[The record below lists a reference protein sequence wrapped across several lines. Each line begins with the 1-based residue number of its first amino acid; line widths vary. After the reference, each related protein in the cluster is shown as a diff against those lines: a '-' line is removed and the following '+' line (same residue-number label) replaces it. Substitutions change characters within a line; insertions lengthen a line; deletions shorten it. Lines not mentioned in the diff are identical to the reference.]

1 MFDLGTALDT
11 AIKTWSVV
19 HTPFLPPDR
28 VVEVLGTLEQRADVH
43 GLAWGGYPQA
53 ERCRL
58 AIAPI
63 ELRLEE
69 QQPPLALVRITGNFL
84 FDAATYSDFEQAIA
98 NGGLEEGD
106 YGDVILLGERG
117 AQVILIPEKVS
128 TLQKELKQ
136 VRTVPVTVD
145 LCDWS
150 ELAVAPPQR
159 KSLSTVEASLRLDA
173 VASAGFGVSRSKMS
187 EWISQGLVRVNWQMV
202 QQPRHLLKVN
212 DLIAIRGKGRLQI
225 QAIQVTK
232 KERYRIQMERI
243 R

>member
-1 MFDLGTALDT
+1 MFDLETAIDT
-11 AIKTWSVV
+11 AIKTWSVI
-19 HTPFLPPDR
+19 HTPFLAPDG
-28 VVEVLGTLEQRADVH
+28 VMQALGTLEQRADVH

-58 AIAPI
+58 AIAPAA
-63 ELRLEE
+63 LNLEE
-69 QQPPLALVRITGNFL
+69 HRPPLALVRLTGNFL
-84 FDAATYSDFEQAIA
+84 FDPATYGDFERAIA
-98 NGGLEEGD
+98 TAGLDAGD

-117 AQVILIPEKVS
+117 AQIILIPEQVS
-128 TLQKELKQ
+128 LLQEHLKQ
-136 VRTVPVTVD
+136 VRTVAVTVD

-187 EWISQGLVRVNWQMV
+187 EWISQGLVRVNWQIV

-212 DLIAIRGKGRLQI
+212 DLIAIRGKGQLQI
-225 QAIQVTK
+225 QDIQVTK